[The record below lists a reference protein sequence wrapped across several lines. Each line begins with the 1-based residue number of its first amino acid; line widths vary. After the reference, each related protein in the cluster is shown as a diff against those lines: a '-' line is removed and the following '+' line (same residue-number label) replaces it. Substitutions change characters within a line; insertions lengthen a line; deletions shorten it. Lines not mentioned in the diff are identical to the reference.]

1 MSLSTGEHPR
11 ARTMRSWARARTGPG
26 TVGAGWA
33 LLGFA
38 AVIIASTLLGP
49 LIAAALGLDGA
60 RTTAPAFSPPGEGM
74 PLGTDKLGRDVTAR
88 VLTGGAEL
96 LGVAA
101 LSTLAA
107 MLVGVALGL
116 ALALSHRLAR
126 WLMVL
131 IDTLVVLPSIITMM
145 VLIYGL
151 GGGLA
156 TIVLVMTVVSA
167 PFIARYTRTLT
178 AQVAGS
184 EYVLMARLA
193 GDSAPRIA
201 VREILPNLTG
211 PLLTETGYRFI
222 GSLYLVAAAGFLG
235 LQPLE
240 TGSDWATMVA
250 EGLPGIA
257 LNPWASLAPALAIAA
272 VTIPVNLLLDRTGAG
287 AR

>member
-1 MSLSTGEHPR
+1 
-11 ARTMRSWARARTGPG
+11 MRSWARARTGSG
-26 TVGAGWA
+26 TARARWA

-49 LIAAALGLDGA
+49 LISAALGLDGA
-60 RTTAPAFSPPGEGM
+60 RTTAPAFAPPGEGM

-88 VLTGGAEL
+88 LLTGGAEL

-107 MLVGVALGL
+107 MLVGIALGL

-126 WLMVL
+126 WLMIL

-178 AQVAGS
+178 AQITGS

-193 GDSAPRIA
+193 GDSAPRIT

-211 PLLTETGYRFI
+211 PFLTETGYRFI